1 MKKNQDNQIGQKDR
15 IKKSDKIFLLKL
27 ARKTIQQK
35 NKGGILSS
43 EEINKMSPVLKENR
57 GCFVT
62 LTKKNHDLR
71 GCIGYILPIA
81 SLYKAVIDNAYSAAF
96 SDPRFPPVSAN
107 EIDDLH
113 LEISVLTVP
122 EKLDYNGKSD
132 LLKKLEPLKDG
143 VILKKGFYSATFL
156 PQVWEQLPG
165 KEDFLGHLCI
175 KAGLN
180 PDEWEKGTL
189 EIEIYHAEVFEE
201 E

>member
-1 MKKNQDNQIGQKDR
+1 MKKNQNNQIEQKDR
-15 IKKSDKIFLLKL
+15 AFLLKL

-35 NKGGILSS
+35 SKGNILTS
-43 EEINKMSPVLKENR
+43 EEINKLSQVLKENR

-81 SLYKAVIDNAYSAAF
+81 PLYKAVIDNAYSAAF
-96 SDPRFPPVSAN
+96 SDPRFPPVSGN

-122 EKLDYNGKSD
+122 VKLEYNDKAD

-143 VILKKGFYSATFL
+143 VILKKGFFSATFL
-156 PQVWEQLPG
+156 PQVWEQLPE
-165 KEDFLGHLCI
+165 KEDFLGHLCL
-175 KAGLN
+175 KAGLH
-180 PDEWEKGTL
+180 PGEWEKGTL

>member
-1 MKKNQDNQIGQKDR
+1 MKKNQNNQIEQKDR
-15 IKKSDKIFLLKL
+15 TFLLKL

-35 NKGGILSS
+35 NKDNILTSAEINELSS
-43 EEINKMSPVLKENR
+43 VLKENR

-62 LTKKNHDLR
+62 LTKNNHDLR

-81 SLYKAVIDNAYSAAF
+81 PLYKAVIDNAYSAAF
-96 SDPRFPPVSAN
+96 SDPRFPPVSGD

-122 EKLDYNGKSD
+122 EKLDYNGKAD

-143 VILKKGFYSATFL
+143 VIIKKSFFSATFL
-156 PQVWEQLPG
+156 PQVWEQLPE
-165 KEDFLGHLCI
+165 KEDFLDHLCL
-175 KAGLN
+175 KAGMN
-180 PDEWEKGTL
+180 PNEWEKGTL